1 MPILDDKIFIH
12 IPKCGGTSIE
22 RAYGINTSNL
32 TPNYKVYFG
41 RTKNKTSPYKHA
53 KGIGYILQHLTSNE
67 LKERLGEKYI
77 FNNTFTI
84 VRDPLTRY
92 ISELNWKKKDIKN
105 INNTPFDTNLFTTSI
120 HYKKHQHNLQMHE
133 FIYHG
138 DVKLVKNIFH
148 TEKSQEVFDYIKKKY
163 IMSNMSN
170 MSDKITVNQLSEKH
184 LHSVYDTFFMDYN
197 LFGYLTDNII
207 QYYINRIKGTDLIIT
222 FTDSKY
228 LPIFN
233 IFYTYFERLNL
244 KNLLVI
250 SLDDKAFLNLNKRK
264 IFTLLFKYDIK
275 KKSSFWDFRYNV
287 INKLFQL
294 SKKNII
300 HTDSDCI
307 WLKNITKTPQL
318 SLEYDIIGQMAFGHP
333 RNVVNKIGM
342 VLCCGFY
349 KIFYS
354 DKTCNLFNEI
364 SRKKYNKHVLDDQ
377 VRMNNYILHEYEKI
391 TENEF
396 GKCITIRNRDI
407 KILLLNISYISRN
420 TENPNVFLFH
430 PYLTGTMEDKEWILK
445 KHLKKIKDYPHTP

>member
-1 MPILDDKIFIH
+1 MPLLDEKIFIH

-22 RAYGINTSNL
+22 KAYGINTSNL
-32 TPNYKVYFG
+32 KPNYKVYFG
-41 RTKNKTSPYKHA
+41 REINKASPYKH
-53 KGIGYILQHLTSNE
+53 KEGIGYILQHLTSNE
-67 LKERLGEKYI
+67 LKERLGLKYI
-77 FNNTFTI
+77 FENTFTI

-92 ISELNWKKKDIKN
+92 ISELNWRKIDIKN
-105 INNTPFDTNLFTTSI
+105 INNKPFYTNLFTTSF
-120 HYKKHQHNLQMHE
+120 HSMKHQHHLQMHE

-148 TEKSQEVFDYIKKKY
+148 NEKIQEAFHYIKKKE
-163 IMSNMSN
+163 IISNRSN
-170 MSDKITVNQLSEKH
+170 HNITANSLSEKH

-207 QYYINRIKGTDLIIT
+207 QYYINKIKGTDLIIT
-222 FTDSKY
+222 FIDSTY

-233 IFYTYFERLNL
+233 IFYTYFERFNL

-250 SLDDKAFLNLNKRK
+250 SLDDKVFLNLSKRK
-264 IFTLLFKYDIK
+264 IFTLLIKYKIVK
-275 KKSSFWDFRYNV
+275 KNSFWDFRYNI

-307 WLKNITKTPQL
+307 WLKNITKNPQL
-318 SLEYDIIGQMAFGHP
+318 SLKYDIIGQMAFGVP
-333 RNVVNKIGM
+333 KNVVNKIGM

-354 DKTCNLFNEI
+354 DKTCDLFNEI
-364 SRKKYNKHVLDDQ
+364 SRKKYNNNVVNDQ
-377 VRMNNYILHEYEKI
+377 IRMNNYILHEYEKI

-396 GKCITIRNRDI
+396 GKCITIRNTDI
-407 KILLLNISYISRN
+407 KILLLNESYISRN
-420 TENPNVFLFH
+420 TKYSNVFLFH
-430 PYLTGTMEDKEWILK
+430 PILLGTMEEKELKLK
-445 KHLKKIKDYPHTP
+445 KKLKIIQDYPHNT